1 MKKKR
6 GKYIFLSI
14 LGILC
19 IMVAL
24 NLSKIKFMLNMI
36 KSYSEINKEEYE
48 DLAGDNTSL
57 ETIENPLSE
66 IIDEEDG
73 IKSSTNVDNNTPK
86 EESDN
91 DMENNNEDK
100 KIIDE
105 TSDKSYINIISDYN
119 SKFELLQKDHEAKLD
134 SLIKVG
140 YDEYKSGEL
149 STAKLA
155 SKYLNEGSSLEN
167 DCDANFNA
175 MVKEMEKELKDNDH
189 DTSVVKD
196 LREYYNSYKRAR
208 RSQLM
213 SKAKGY
219 MD

>member
-19 IMVAL
+19 IVIIL
-24 NLSKIKFMLNMI
+24 NLGKIRFMLNMI
-36 KSYSEINKEEYE
+36 KSYNDINKEEYK
-48 DLAGDNTSL
+48 DLAGDDASL
-57 ETIENPLSE
+57 ETTENPLLK
-66 IIDEEDG
+66 IIDEETID
-73 IKSSTNVDNNTPK
+73 KVD
-86 EESDN
+86 
-91 DMENNNEDK
+91 
-100 KIIDE
+100 
-105 TSDKSYINIISDYN
+105 DKSYVSVVSDFN
-119 SKFELLQKDHEAKLD
+119 NKFGLLEKDYEAKLD

-140 YDEYKSGEL
+140 YEEYKSGEL

-155 SKYLNEGSSLEN
+155 SKYINEGSRLEA

-175 MVKEMEKELKDNDH
+175 MVKEMEKELKDNGH

-196 LREYYNSYKRAR
+196 LREYYSSYKKSS

-213 SKAKGY
+213 GKAKKY